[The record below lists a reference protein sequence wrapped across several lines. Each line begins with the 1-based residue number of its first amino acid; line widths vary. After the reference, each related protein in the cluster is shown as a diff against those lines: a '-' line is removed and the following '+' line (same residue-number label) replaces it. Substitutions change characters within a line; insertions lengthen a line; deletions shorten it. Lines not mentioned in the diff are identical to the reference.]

1 LEIFKGLPMVFT
13 PPIISQHRRQ
23 GLQDPILKSSDE
35 ADGSSP
41 SSLPQRQRFFLLLAK
56 SPGSLGP

>member
-1 LEIFKGLPMVFT
+1 MVFT
-13 PPIISQHRRQ
+13 PPIISQNRRQ